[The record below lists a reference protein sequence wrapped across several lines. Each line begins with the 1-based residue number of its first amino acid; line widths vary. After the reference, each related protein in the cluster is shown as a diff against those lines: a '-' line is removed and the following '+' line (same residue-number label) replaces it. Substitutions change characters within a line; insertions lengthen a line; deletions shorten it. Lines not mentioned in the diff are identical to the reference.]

1 MFGKNKDKKN
11 KRPLGQSFPFMD
23 KFQSGTIPFNK
34 LEVEKMDDRLSFIFY
49 NNDVPF
55 YCVTFDVARVDDFT
69 YTYADGI
76 KGEISYTI
84 D

>member
-1 MFGKNKDKKN
+1 MFGKNKNEIK

-23 KFQSGTIPFNK
+23 RFQGGTIPFDK
-34 LEVEKMDDRLSFIFY
+34 LQVEKIDDRLSFIFY
-49 NNDVPF
+49 NNEVPF
-55 YCVTFDVARVDDFT
+55 YCVTYDVDRVDDFT
-69 YTYADGI
+69 YTYSDGI